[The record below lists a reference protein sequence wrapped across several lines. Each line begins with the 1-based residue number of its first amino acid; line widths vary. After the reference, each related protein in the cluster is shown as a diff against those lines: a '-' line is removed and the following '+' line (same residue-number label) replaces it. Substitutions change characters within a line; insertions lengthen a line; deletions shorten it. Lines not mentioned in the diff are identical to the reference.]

1 MTIETSKTLNDTK
14 YKIKTYESRLNEIKD
29 SSDNKDKN
37 ESLQLKQ
44 KINDY
49 YEKQLMAV
57 KIRSGIKYFEDG
69 EKSTNIFFNL
79 ERKNISNKFRTK
91 IKCSNGSYSSN
102 IFTILK
108 EQVSFLKHFFRRK
121 V

>member
-1 MTIETSKTLNDTK
+1 MTIETSKTLNDRK
-14 YKIKTYESRLNEIKD
+14 YKIKTYESRLNEIKY

-57 KIRSGIKYFEDG
+57 KIISRIKYFEDG
-69 EKSTNIFFNL
+69 EI
-79 ERKNISNKFRTK
+79 
-91 IKCSNGSYSSN
+91 
-102 IFTILK
+102 
-108 EQVSFLKHFFRRK
+108 
-121 V
+121 